1 MTFLEAAES
10 VLRDAKVPLHYEEI
24 TKQAFAKGAIA
35 TTGKTP
41 AATLNSVLAVDLKAN
56 GEKSHFVRVRPG
68 IYGLREWN
76 LHLQVA
82 NDVNPLSMVASAED
96 DHEYGRRVRIPF
108 FPSYTYVHGLLSVLN
123 GLPRSDIQGLLNSLV
138 ELRGTP
144 QEPEDWSDPD
154 NWIERRLQGNSRDL
168 AKAIWDKSHHRVNPR
183 HLYGS
188 WYLAKGYGLLDE
200 DAQGILHVT
209 EYGQDFLAN
218 PAGEAVTYVDQGEGL
233 VRLLG
238 ILVEKG
244 AGKRGQFLQEWT
256 TYLQAYSNF
265 GTDSTFK
272 DTLRRR
278 LANLV
283 ERSLVTRSG
292 NIYQISP
299 TGLAYLE
306 QVGREG
312 PPSLAASPEFQVLYQ
327 LAEQQ
332 RQTTRGKLAK
342 QLSKID
348 PFQFEHLIQHL
359 LEEMGY
365 QNVEVTSPT
374 NDKGVDVVANIELG
388 ITAVHEVIQV
398 KRHAANIQRP
408 VLDALRGSLHR
419 FGAVRGTIITTG
431 DFSKGTK
438 DAAFEAGAAPITLIN
453 GQKLIDL
460 LIEYGL
466 GVRKKTIEVW
476 ELDERSIVAGEDE
489 ETG

>member
-10 VLRDAKVPLHYEEI
+10 ILQDAKVPLHYEEVVRRALAQ
-24 TKQAFAKGAIA
+24 KFLA
-35 TTGKTP
+35 TSGKTP
-41 AATLNSVLAVDLKAN
+41 AATLNSVLTVELKTNA
-56 GEKSHFVRVRPG
+56 EQSHFVRVQPG
-68 IYGLREWN
+68 VYGLREWN
-76 LHLQVA
+76 LGLQI
-82 NDVNPLSMVASAED
+82 NDVNTVDAALPAAD
-96 DHEYGRRVRIPF
+96 NHEHARRVRIPL
-108 FPSYTYVHGLLSVLN
+108 FPSYAYVHGLLSVLN
-123 GLPRSDIQGLLNSLV
+123 GLPRANIQGLLNSLV

-154 NWIERRLQGNSRDL
+154 DWIERKLQGNSRDL
-168 AKAIWDKSHHRVNPR
+168 AKAIWDKSHHGVNPR

-188 WYLAKGYGLLDE
+188 WYLAKGYGLIDE
-200 DAQGILHVT
+200 DTQGILHVT
-209 EYGQDFLAN
+209 ERGQDFLTN
-218 PAGEAVTYVDQGEGL
+218 PTGEAVTYVDQGEGL
-233 VRLLG
+233 IRLLG

-244 AGKRGQFLQEWT
+244 AGKRGQFLHEWT
-256 TYLQAYSNF
+256 TYLQAYSNS

-283 ERSLVTRSG
+283 ERGLVTRSG

-306 QVGREG
+306 QVGREC
-312 PPSLAASPEFQVLYQ
+312 PPSLAETSEFQALYQ

-332 RQTTRGKLAK
+332 RQTTREKLAR

-348 PFQFEHLIQHL
+348 PFQFEHLIRHL

-388 ITAVHEVIQV
+388 ITAVREVIQV

-453 GQKLIDL
+453 GQKLIEL

-466 GVRKKTIEVW
+466 GVHKKTIEVW
-476 ELDERSIVAGEDE
+476 ELDEQSLTANEGE
-489 ETG
+489 ETE

>member
-10 VLRDAKVPLHYEEI
+10 VLHDAKVPLHYEEI
-24 TKQAFAKGAIA
+24 TKRALAKGFIA
-35 TTGKTP
+35 SSGKTP
-41 AATLNSVLAVDLKAN
+41 AATLNSVLAVDLKTN
-56 GEKSHFVRVRPG
+56 GDKSHFARVKPG
-68 IYGLREWN
+68 MYGLREWN
-76 LHLQVA
+76 LHLQDADTLITNVLA
-82 NDVNPLSMVASAED
+82 KD
-96 DHEYGRRVRIPF
+96 DYEHERRVRIPL
-108 FPSYTYVHGLLSVLN
+108 FPSYTYVRGLLSVLDN
-123 GLPRSDIQGLLNSLV
+123 LPRSDIQGLLNSLA

-154 NWIERRLQGNSRDL
+154 EWIERKLQGNSRNL

-188 WYLAKGYGLLDE
+188 WYLVKGYGLLTE

-209 EYGQDFLAN
+209 EYGQDFLDN
-218 PAGEAVTYVDQGEGL
+218 QTGETVVYVDQGEGL
-233 VRLLG
+233 IRLLG

-244 AGKRGQFLQEWT
+244 AGKRGQFLPEWT

-283 ERSLVTRSG
+283 ERELVTRSG

-299 TGLAYLE
+299 NGLAYLE

-312 PPSLAASPEFQVLYQ
+312 PPSLAETSEFQALYQ
-327 LAEQQ
+327 LAEKQ
-332 RQTTRGKLAK
+332 RQTTREELGK

-348 PFQFEHLIQHL
+348 PFQFEHLIRHL

-388 ITAVHEVIQV
+388 ITAVREVIQV

-476 ELDERSIVAGEDE
+476 ELDEQSLVAGEEE

>member
-1 MTFLEAAES
+1 MLT
-10 VLRDAKVPLHYEEI
+10 
-24 TKQAFAKGAIA
+24 
-35 TTGKTP
+35 
-41 AATLNSVLAVDLKAN
+41 N
-56 GEKSHFVRVRPG
+56 GDKSHFVRVMPG
-68 IYGLREWN
+68 VYGLREWN
-76 LHLQVA
+76 LYVQDADHADMLNA
-82 NDVNPLSMVASAED
+82 TIPAKE
-96 DHEYGRRVRIPF
+96 DHEHGRRVRIPF
-108 FPSYTYVHGLLSVLN
+108 FPSYTYVRGLLSALD
-123 GLPRSDIQGLLNSLV
+123 GLPRSDIQGLLNDLV

-154 NWIERRLQGNSRDL
+154 DWIERKLHGNSRNL
-168 AKAIWDKSHHRVNPR
+168 AKAIWDKSHHRINPR

-188 WYLAKGYGLLDE
+188 WYLAKDYGLLNE
-200 DAQGILHVT
+200 DAQGILHMT
-209 EYGQDFLAN
+209 ESGQDFLTN
-218 PAGEAVTYVDQGEGL
+218 QTGEAVTCVDQGEGL

-244 AGKRGQFLQEWT
+244 AGKRGQFLQEWA

-283 ERSLVTRSG
+283 ERELVTRSG
-292 NIYQISP
+292 NSYQISP
-299 TGLAYLE
+299 NGLAYLE

-312 PPSLAASPEFQVLYQ
+312 PPSVIEATESQALYQ

-332 RQTTRGKLAK
+332 RQTTREKLAE

-348 PFQFEHLIQHL
+348 PFQFEHLIRRL
-359 LEEMGY
+359 LEEMSY
-365 QNVEVTSPT
+365 QDVEVTSPT

-388 ITAVHEVIQV
+388 ITAVREVIQV

-438 DAAFEAGAAPITLIN
+438 DAAFESGAAPITLIN
-453 GQKLIDL
+453 GQKLIEL
-460 LIEYGL
+460 LVEYEL
-466 GVRKKTIEVW
+466 GVRKKTIEIW
-476 ELDERSIVAGEDE
+476 DLDLQSLEANE
-489 ETG
+489 EEATE

>member
-1 MTFLEAAES
+1 MTFLEAAET
-10 VLRDAKVPLHYEEI
+10 VLRDAKTPLHYEEI
-24 TKQAFAKGAIA
+24 TKQAVAKGVIA

-41 AATLNSVLAVDLKAN
+41 AATVNSVLAVDLKTN
-56 GEKSHFVRVRPG
+56 GEKSHFVRVKPG

-76 LHLQVA
+76 LQLQDADDVDMLNMAVTAEVA
-82 NDVNPLSMVASAED
+82 DV
-96 DHEYGRRVRIPF
+96 HGRRVRIPL
-108 FPSYTYVHGLLSVLN
+108 FPSYTYVRALLAVLN
-123 GLPRSDIQGLLNSLV
+123 GLPRSDIQGLLNGLV

-154 NWIERRLQGNSRDL
+154 DWIERRLQGNSKDL
-168 AKAIWDKSHHRVNPR
+168 AKAIWDKSHHLVNPR

-188 WYLAKGYGLLDE
+188 WYLAKGYGLLHE
-200 DAQGILHVT
+200 DAQGILHLT
-209 EYGQDFLAN
+209 EYGQDFLSN
-218 PAGEAVTYVDQGEGL
+218 LAGEAVAYVDQGEGL

-283 ERSLVTRSG
+283 ERELVSRSG

-299 TGLAYLE
+299 NGLTYLE

-312 PPSLAASPEFQVLYQ
+312 PPSLVETSEFQALYQ
-327 LAEQQ
+327 LAEKQ
-332 RQTTRGKLAK
+332 RQTTREELVKL
-342 QLSKID
+342 LSKID
-348 PFQFEHLIQHL
+348 PFQFEHLIRHL

-476 ELDERSIVAGEDE
+476 ELDEQSLVTDE